1 MFDGVFIHYLIN
13 ELSQI
18 KNIRINKVNSIND
31 NEYFFIL
38 QNKKK
43 LFFSLNSNNSHIR
56 LTTQDLVNTSKITNL
71 HTNLK
76 KYFESSII
84 ENISQYNNDRII
96 VISVNSFDELG
107 YKNKINLILEFFG
120 RNANLIITDENY
132 LIIDCL
138 KRLFPNDNDDRIILP
153 KYTYKFPIS
162 EKVNPYL
169 ANEFM
174 PFNNY
179 EGVSSLCFEELLY
192 HNSFNPLY
200 QEVSPV
206 IMKASKTFFYCFDL
220 KYLNKRETISFNT
233 LSEMLEYFYKTKID
247 NNNFNAEQEFIL
259 NYIKKEI
266 EKTTN
271 KNNKQLLEL
280 EKAKDNLKYEQI
292 GNIFA
297 SNIYKSKKGD
307 TSIKAI
313 DFYNDNKEITISL
326 NKDLTPNQNLESFFN
341 KYNKAKRAIL
351 FINEQ
356 LLENDNHIAYL
367 NCLLNQLTISKSNDL
382 KEIYQELGIKQNS
395 NNKVKSK
402 PNYLV
407 YNTKNGDIILVGKN
421 NVQNNYITHK
431 LANKNDYFFHVQNIP
446 GSHTILKTEKL
457 TEDNIKLAATIAAY
471 YSKYRE
477 ATNVCVDY
485 TLIKNVRKVPGIN
498 GSFVTYKNQ
507 KSIFVRPDLEYIKE
521 KIKQS

>member
-38 QNKKK
+38 
-43 LFFSLNSNNSHIR
+43 R
-56 LTTQDLVNTSKITNL
+56 LTTQELVNTSKVTNL

-96 VISVNSFDELG
+96 VISVNSFDDLG

-153 KYTYKFPIS
+153 KYAYKFPIS

-169 ANEFM
+169 ENEFM

-206 IMKASKTFFYCFDL
+206 IMKANKTFFYCFDL
-220 KYLNKRETISFNT
+220 KYLNKKETISFNT
-233 LSEMLEYFYKTKID
+233 LSEMLEYFYNTKID
-247 NNNFNAEQEFIL
+247 NNSFNSE
-259 NYIKKEI
+259 
-266 EKTTN
+266 
-271 KNNKQLLEL
+271 
-280 EKAKDNLKYEQI
+280 
-292 GNIFA
+292 
-297 SNIYKSKKGD
+297 
-307 TSIKAI
+307 
-313 DFYNDNKEITISL
+313 
-326 NKDLTPNQNLESFFN
+326 
-341 KYNKAKRAIL
+341 
-351 FINEQ
+351 
-356 LLENDNHIAYL
+356 
-367 NCLLNQLTISKSNDL
+367 
-382 KEIYQELGIKQNS
+382 
-395 NNKVKSK
+395 
-402 PNYLV
+402 
-407 YNTKNGDIILVGKN
+407 
-421 NVQNNYITHK
+421 
-431 LANKNDYFFHVQNIP
+431 
-446 GSHTILKTEKL
+446 
-457 TEDNIKLAATIAAY
+457 
-471 YSKYRE
+471 
-477 ATNVCVDY
+477 
-485 TLIKNVRKVPGIN
+485 
-498 GSFVTYKNQ
+498 
-507 KSIFVRPDLEYIKE
+507 
-521 KIKQS
+521 